1 MKQQL
6 PSGFALTILLAAAT
20 LAVGGTAYGDEKEKN
35 GKAEMAAAAKVTI
48 DQAIKTASEKVSGK
62 VIEAEL
68 EQRHDRLIWEVEIV
82 TPEKKIMEVH
92 IDAETGSVIDVEEE
106 KTKMKKVKRNEA
118 HHKQP

>member
-1 MKQQL
+1 MFHGISRMVTL
-6 PSGFALTILLAAAT
+6 GTLVLAA
-20 LAVGGTAYGDEKEKN
+20 GGMAITDSAYGEPNKLEK
-35 GKAEMAAAAKVTI
+35 ATAAKI
-48 DQAIKTASEKVSGK
+48 GEAIQTASEKVLGT